1 MERRDFLRK
10 TSLAAILAM
19 SPFRLEASDFN
30 ILNEV
35 SREELASLREVL
47 EVDESKV
54 QVDENTGAVHLNAD
68 RWPAIVYN
76 FTLNPENIGIG
87 GELTS
92 TGSAFVLNNQG
103 FFLTADHAY
112 EKGKIMLVY
121 DPMRG
126 YALPARPLVHSTND
140 DIFLG
145 KIDLPPQFLI
155 PTTRISSSNNPPL
168 ERVYFPSYTD
178 RLRIKSTFAN
188 LIQNGNIR
196 YDEGSQEL
204 SFSQKELLVR
214 AGENGLGA
222 RIGIG
227 KTMDVTLDGGRKLC
241 AEGQFAFIAEAI
253 PSNSGSPVFD
263 FRNNLTGIL
272 RARDEINVISGD
284 LPAGQKVKLGIYT
297 GSGRIREM
305 IASYIEACDK

>member
-47 EVDESKV
+47 EVDESEI
-54 QVDENTGAVHLNAD
+54 QTDESTGAVHLNAD
-68 RWPAIVYN
+68 RWPAIIYN
-76 FTLNPENIGIG
+76 FSLNPENIGIN

-92 TGSAFVLNNQG
+92 TGSAFVLNDQG
-103 FFLTADHAY
+103 FFLTVDHTY
-112 EKGKIMLVY
+112 EEGKIMLVY

-126 YALPARPLVHSTND
+126 YALPARPLVHSTKD

-145 KIDLPPQFLI
+145 KIDLPPQFST
-155 PTTRISSSNNPPL
+155 PTTRISSSNEPL
-168 ERVYFPSYTD
+168 SGRVYFPSYTN
-178 RLRIKSTFAN
+178 RLRIKSTFAD

-196 YDEGSQEL
+196 YDEDSQL
-204 SFSQKELLVR
+204 SFSQTELLVR
-214 AGENGLGA
+214 NGENGLGA
-222 RIGIG
+222 KIEIGRVI
-227 KTMDVTLDGGRKLC
+227 DVTLGDGRKLC
-241 AEGQFAFIAEAI
+241 AEGQSAFIAGVI
-253 PSNSGSPVFD
+253 QGNSGSPVFD

-272 RARDEINVISGD
+272 TARDEISVVRGD

-305 IASYIEACDK
+305 IESYIKACE